1 MYQTDLN
8 SIGEF
13 LQSSK
18 PILTVGKGD
27 FALTE
32 EETKFIEGVKTDTEL
47 VKKDKIKL
55 IPRPNPIFATPVSS
69 FHFTTSVQETQPPVD
84 EKEQKAKEEK
94 KAKRKSKKK
103 TSGFEVPESLK
114 PFLETPVLAVLGVL
128 LAVVLYMKFKGNAPA
143 ARVEEAKGS
152 DKSKKTN
159 KKKTQ

>member
-13 LQSSK
+13 LYSSNS
-18 PILTVGKGD
+18 ILTVGKGD

-69 FHFTTSVQETQPPVD
+69 FHFTTSV
-84 EKEQKAKEEK
+84 
-94 KAKRKSKKK
+94 
-103 TSGFEVPESLK
+103 
-114 PFLETPVLAVLGVL
+114 
-128 LAVVLYMKFKGNAPA
+128 
-143 ARVEEAKGS
+143 
-152 DKSKKTN
+152 
-159 KKKTQ
+159 